1 MNVFPLTSG
10 ITGLLLAR
18 QFQTD
23 PVWMLAGFFALLGGV
38 YLLLTF
44 WMRNRIS
51 AKREAIRLKKRD
63 LAPMI
68 SNFLFYQHDSE
79 NEDRDTYIAMKIE
92 IRELLKVPMNREVLS
107 EVLMDLR
114 MDVSGDAR
122 DRLFQLFQDL
132 DLHLDSFRK
141 LESYRWE
148 RISKGIL
155 ELTDMQVEKAY
166 PFIRKFINDRR
177 SVIRKQAQLA
187 TVMLREEGIAYFL
200 DTAHY
205 SISEWQQLKLLE
217 ILMQRE
223 DYNPPRFRVWLTS
236 ENRDVVLFSL
246 RLIRHYRQNDAEMAL
261 LKLLGHQN
269 QRIKGAALEC
279 IREFRFRS
287 ALAPII
293 ALFPGVNEELK
304 LLILDTIGLIGS
316 ESELGFLEDQASRS
330 RNFIIRSKARSVMNL
345 LKPDSAL
352 PDAFMETAA
361 QEDIN
366 QEFTEKEPAPYPD
379 LELPVEEPVADDQS
393 KAPEALF
400 WEPDFGEEVE
410 ESKVEKALDAEA
422 ETTVEDRNQYD
433 FDTDE
438 WEEDEAVFEVCF
450 LEELDDILS
459 ELETEGEPHEILPL
473 DFLPIITEAVT
484 GPEPAEENS
493 EAHQAVAEYGAPGA
507 YREKTAKASETTPI
521 VDLRAD
527 LKEDFLPLIVSGAPV
542 SGAGPGTPSTGPPG
556 ENPGGLP
563 DQPVYFWE
571 PAFELDEMP
580 QPAVLPAGEPYFKQI
595 PDFRD
600 TSQQRFSIFRELFR
614 DLDTDSKL
622 ILLEQLVEV
631 GEEKEWEFLHELL
644 EDPRI
649 ALKVSQAI
657 ESLGRKLGLDHA
669 APQPQREITKEEE
682 TTLDVIGFELDFIR
696 HPNSTD
702 SQVVNQAAPPARQ
715 MGSRWLRWAAK
726 HKRHSHG

>member
-10 ITGLLLAR
+10 IPGLLLTR
-18 QFQTD
+18 PIQTD
-23 PVWMLAGFFALLGGV
+23 LLWMLAGLFALLGGV

-51 AKREAIRLKKRD
+51 ARREAIRLKKRD

-68 SNFLFYQHDSE
+68 SNFLFYQHDCE

-92 IRELLKVPMNREVLS
+92 IRELLKVPMNREVLT

-114 MDVSGDAR
+114 MDVSGEAR

-141 LESYRWE
+141 LESWRWE

-187 TVMLREEGIAYFL
+187 TVMLREEGLAYFL

-246 RLIRHYRQNDAEMAL
+246 RLIRHYRQNDAETAL
-261 LKLLGHQN
+261 VKLLGHQN

-279 IREFRFRS
+279 IREFRFGS
-287 ALAPII
+287 ALGPII
-293 ALFPGVNEELK
+293 ALFPRVNEELK

-316 ESELGFLEDQASRS
+316 ESELGFLEDRASRS
-330 RNFIIRSKARSVMNL
+330 GNFIIRSKARSVMNL

-352 PDAFMETAA
+352 PDAHVEYAA
-361 QEDIN
+361 QEDVN
-366 QEFTEKEPAPYPD
+366 EEFAEKEPPPYPD
-379 LELPVEEPVADDQS
+379 LELQSEEPYASDKPKARESRLWEPGCGEAVESS
-393 KAPEALF
+393 KAA
-400 WEPDFGEEVE
+400 
-410 ESKVEKALDAEA
+410 KARDAET
-422 ETTVEDRNQYD
+422 ETTAEIRKEYG
-433 FDTDE
+433 FDSDE
-438 WEEDEAVFEVCF
+438 WAEHEAIFEVCF

-459 ELETEGEPHEILPL
+459 ELGTTEEPRDILPL
-473 DFLPIITEAVT
+473 DFLPIITEVV
-484 GPEPAEENS
+484 PEPDPAEENP
-493 EAHQAVAEYGAPGA
+493 EAPEVEADCGAPGTH
-507 YREKTAKASETTPI
+507 REKLAGASETAPI
-521 VDLRAD
+521 VDLRAG
-527 LKEDFLPLIVSGAPV
+527 LKEDFLPWIESGAAI
-542 SGAGPGTPSTGPPG
+542 SEAGPDTPPTGLPG
-556 ENPGGLP
+556 QIPGGIP
-563 DQPVYFWE
+563 DQPNHLWE

-580 QPAVLPAGEPYFKQI
+580 QPAVLPAGEPYFKQV

-600 TSQQRFSIFRELFR
+600 TAQQRFSIFRELFR
-614 DLDTDSKL
+614 DLDTASKL

-644 EDPRI
+644 EDPLI
-649 ALKVSQAI
+649 ADKVSQAI
-657 ESLGRKLGLDHA
+657 ESLGRKLGLPHP
-669 APQPQREITKEEE
+669 APQPQPEKTQEEE
-682 TTLDVIGFELDFIR
+682 TSLDALGFELDFAR
-696 HPNSTD
+696 RPNPYNSLAED
-702 SQVVNQAAPPARQ
+702 HAEPAARQ
-715 MGSRWLRWAAK
+715 TGSRWLRWAVK
-726 HKRHSHG
+726 HKKHSHG